1 MFKKSYKK
9 IYDQISPSEQLLSDT
24 MASRRISRK
33 TERYFTPLYRKPVFA
48 SVAIML
54 CLIVSVPVLAATVP
68 AVNNILYQISP
79 ATAQFFKPV
88 QESDVNSGIK
98 MEVVSAYVHGNV
110 AEIYVTLQD
119 LEENRI
125 DATTDLFDS
134 YSIRRPFDS
143 SATCQLIGFEE
154 STNTAMFLISITEWG
169 NKNITGDKI
178 TFSVRE
184 FISDLHIYSDMQVTL
199 DLSSVTTASNTV
211 PMPNEHGF
219 GGSYDF
225 QNLANPTVLSHSL
238 PISFGVEGIDITGM
252 GYIDG
257 MLHIQTFVGN
267 ILENDNHG
275 YFYFKDKDSSKI
287 LDIHS
292 LSFNEY
298 QNGEMA
304 RYNEYVFDIPQSE
317 LGQYDLYGNFSVSGI
332 YTSGPWQVTFP
343 LE

>member
-9 IYDQISPSEQLLSDT
+9 IYDQISPSEQLVADT
-24 MASRRISRK
+24 IASRRISRK
-33 TERYFTPLYRKPVFA
+33 TERYFTPLHRKPVFA

-54 CLIVSVPVLAATVP
+54 CLMVSVPVLAATVP
-68 AVNNILYQISP
+68 AVNNMLYQISP

-88 QESDVNSGIK
+88 QKSDVNSGIK

-119 LEENRI
+119 LEENRV

-134 YSIRRPFDS
+134 YSIRRPFNS
-143 SATCQLIGFEE
+143 LATCRLIGFEE

-178 TFSVRE
+178 TFIVNE
-184 FISDLHIYSDMQVTL
+184 FISDKYICNDMQVAL
-199 DLSSVTTASNTV
+199 DLSSVSIASNTM

-219 GGSYDF
+219 GGDYDF
-225 QNLANPTVLSHSL
+225 QNLAIPTVLSHSL
-238 PISFGVEGIDITGM
+238 PVSFGVEGIYITGM

-257 MLHIQTFVGN
+257 MFHIQTFAGN

-275 YFYFKDKDSSKI
+275 YFYFKDKDGNKI
-287 LDIHS
+287 LNVYS
-292 LSFNEY
+292 VGFNEY
-298 QNGEMA
+298 PNGEMA